1 MRREQYILDRV
12 YDENDS
18 IEIEEAT
25 IEMLNQTYNLSQVGG
40 PFTYMLAGVVLKE
53 YDDAAFREE
62 VNNYQDAM
70 IRDGSWIEYGQACW
84 LPEAKK
90 LIDYITS
97 SIKDVDP
104 IECTGIE
111 HPGFYYF
118 DSKAIYQGPYESA
131 EACYDHACENQ

>member
-62 VNNYQDAM
+62 ANNYQDAM

-104 IECTGIE
+104 FQVTGVE
-111 HPGFYYF
+111 HPGWYYH
-118 DSKAIYQGPYESA
+118 DDMAMAQGPFDSA
-131 EACYDHACENQ
+131 EACYNHACP

>member
-62 VNNYQDAM
+62 ANNYQDAM

-104 IECTGIE
+104 IECTLIE

-118 DSKAIYQGPYESA
+118 DSKSISQGPFESA
-131 EACYDHACENQ
+131 EACYNHACP

>member
-12 YDENDS
+12 YDEHDS

-25 IEMLNQTYNLSQVGG
+25 IEMLNQTYNFSPLGG

-118 DSKAIYQGPYESA
+118 DSESISQGPFESA
-131 EACYDHACENQ
+131 EACYNHACP